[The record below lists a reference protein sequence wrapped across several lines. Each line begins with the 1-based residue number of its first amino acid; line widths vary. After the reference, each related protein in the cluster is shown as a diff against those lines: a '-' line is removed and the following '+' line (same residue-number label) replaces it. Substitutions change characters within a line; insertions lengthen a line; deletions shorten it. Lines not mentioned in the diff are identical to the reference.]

1 MRSGHFI
8 HTGWPDSL
16 ILVWNAL
23 IINSIGSILC
33 YSYSRLGAYKI
44 KNMDKLKESKN
55 RIFEN
60 NVDVVSDY
68 YNCLNEKN
76 Y

>member
-1 MRSGHFI
+1 M
-8 HTGWPDSL
+8 
-16 ILVWNAL
+16 
-23 IINSIGSILC
+23 ILC

-55 RIFEN
+55 RVIGN
-60 NVDVVSDY
+60 NVDVDSDY